1 MPKPKKKSHE
11 MTTDEA
17 VRHLFG
23 KKAHEHMKQEA
34 RAAEAKAESKSKRT
48 IKDNGT

>member
-1 MPKPKKKSHE
+1 MPKPKKKPHE

-23 KKAHEHMKQEA
+23 KKAHEHMQQVAKEA
-34 RAAEAKAESKSKRT
+34 SEKPARKSKSS
-48 IKDNGT
+48 IKDDGT